1 VRYGQKCPGGLFF
14 ADDDAGLELVAA
26 AYLWV
31 QIATPDLCLVY
42 RNASLIGGTCFNA

>member
-1 VRYGQKCPGGLFF
+1 MGENAQVVCSFF
-14 ADDDAGLELVAA
+14 ADDDAGLGLVAA

-31 QIATPDLCLVY
+31 QTATPGLCLVY